1 MRICLYGASSPEIA
15 PEYIR
20 LTEQLGEAMAAAG
33 HSMVYGA
40 GGAGLMVSKDTI
52 SWIV

>member
-33 HSMVYGA
+33 TAWSTVRA
-40 GGAGLMVSKDTI
+40 APA
-52 SWIV
+52 